1 MAAKTELKKFEG
13 DQSKLDEAIGVQ
25 MHAASVASE
34 AVANER
40 EARSAVIGLLYP
52 NGLDNEKSGVQNWE
66 MPGGW
71 ILKIDVRITVTV
83 DKTLVQTVEEEL
95 KLMPPDPD
103 SGETHTL
110 EGTVVYK
117 PDFSVTGYK
126 GMSQTAKDVC
136 ARAGLFT
143 FKHGTPGVELAAPKE
158 VVGKAKAAAGFTPFG

>member
-1 MAAKTELKKFEG
+1 MAAKMEVKKFEG

-52 NGLDNEKSGVQNWE
+52 NGLDNEKAGVQNWE

-71 ILKIDVRITVTV
+71 ILKVDVRVSVTV
-83 DKTLVQTVEEEL
+83 DKTLVKLVEEEL

-103 SGETHTL
+103 SGEVATL
-110 EGTVVYK
+110 DGVVVYK
-117 PDFSVTGYK
+117 PEFSVTGYK

-136 ARAGLFT
+136 AKAGLFS
-143 FKHGTPGVELAAPKE
+143 FRHGTPGVELAPPKE
-158 VVGKAKAAAGFTPFG
+158 VVGKAKAAGGLNPFG